1 MDPITA
7 SILLGAAT
15 NVAGFGLK
23 KFMGAG
29 RPEYEI
35 PESARQALAQARI
48 LQADKNMP
56 GEQKALEQVGIS
68 SANATQAASQGGNV
82 LEAISAIQ
90 GQQDR
95 ATQGV
100 LARSEEDQRNDQ
112 NRLMQQLGIMS
123 QYEDQKY
130 QMNEFAPYA
139 ENQQETRD
147 LVGAL
152 STNVSNALM
161 HQGLKDAGGSGGGF
175 IPGTENEAIEG
186 VQPASEEIGE
196 YSRMPTP
203 SLLSQPTMGSVT
215 SDGGKLPAI
224 PYSVTPNAESDAT
237 EYDKLR
243 YLLDMLKKSP
253 QPYPY

>member
-23 KFMGAG
+23 KLMGAN

-112 NRLMQQLGIMS
+112 QRLMQQLGIMS
-123 QYEDQKY
+123 QYEDQKF

-152 STNVSNALM
+152 STNASNALL
-161 HQGLKDAGGSGGGF
+161 HQGLKGAGGGVV
-175 IPGTENEAIEG
+175 PGTENEAIEG

-203 SLLSQPTMGSVT
+203 SLLSQPAMGSVT

-224 PYSVTPNAESDAT
+224 PYSVTTNAESDAT